1 MKVSVVIP
9 IHNGLQYI
17 EQCLSSIKNQE
28 INNVDIEILLID
40 DASTDGLEKKIDFIK
55 NKLDLQNLIYI
66 RNDKNKK
73 TAETRNI
80 GIKKASGDYIAF
92 LDADDWWEKD
102 KLKKQIEL
110 IEKTGAKFVY
120 TARKNVYNDR
130 EKTLTCLEKV
140 NFNDILI
147 NNHITCSSVLI
158 KSEISKTN
166 LMSHPELGED
176 YINWLQILQKIP
188 YAYGIN
194 EPLVNYR
201 VQSGTLS
208 SNKLKQ
214 LIRRWKIMKLFKIP
228 FLKRILYLFTYSFT
242 GLLKYI

>member
-1 MKVSVVIP
+1 MKISVVIP
-9 IHNGLQYI
+9 IHNGLPYL
-17 EQCLSSIKNQE
+17 EQCLSSVKVQ
-28 INNVDIEILLID
+28 NVDTEIILID
-40 DASTDGLEKKIDFIK
+40 DASNDGLDKKIDDIK
-55 NKLDLQNLIYI
+55 EKLDLPNLIYI
-66 RNDKNKK
+66 RNIKNKK

-92 LDADDWWEKD
+92 LDVDDWWEPN

-130 EKTLTCLEKV
+130 VKNLTCLDKV
-140 NFNDILI
+140 NFYDILI

-158 KSEISKTN
+158 KSEISKAN
-166 LMSHPELGED
+166 LMTHPELGED
-176 YINWLQILQKIP
+176 YVNWLQILQTIP
-188 YAYGIN
+188 YAYGVN

-201 VQSGTLS
+201 VLKGSLS
-208 SNKLKQ
+208 NNKFKQ

-228 FLKRILYLFTYSFT
+228 LLKRILYLITYSFT
-242 GLLKYI
+242 GILKYI